1 MTDRAPRHRRKIRNF
16 LLDRKV
22 QLKITLVMVLIGAAL
37 TSALGAFWY
46 SEMRKASEV
55 IRVNAVATLDAAA
68 TSQLEA
74 QLAAQDLRRLLVLVG
89 FSVLL
94 SLLIAGYGI
103 VMTHKL
109 AGPLL
114 KITRHMNDIEGN
126 RLYDLWELRKGDQLQ
141 DFFAS
146 FKRMHGALRKQVE
159 ADMILFNKLV
169 AAIDRGGDL
178 REELPALKERLRVK
192 GDSLRS
198 ASETTQ
204 KIIRAEIGLPPGGGA

>member
-1 MTDRAPRHRRKIRNF
+1 MTDTHPRHRRKIRNF

-46 SEMRKASEV
+46 AEMRKASEV
-55 IRVNAVATLDAAA
+55 IRVNALATLDTAA
-68 TSQLEA
+68 TAQLEA
-74 QLAAQDLRRLLVLVG
+74 QLATQDLRRLLVLVG
-89 FSVLL
+89 FAMLL

-146 FKRMHGALRKQVE
+146 FKRMHGALRQQVE

-169 AAIDRGGDL
+169 AAIDRGSDL

-204 KIIRAEIGLPPGGGA
+204 KIIRAEIGLPPGGAA

>member
-1 MTDRAPRHRRKIRNF
+1 MSDKHPRHRRKLRNF

-22 QLKITLVMVLIGAAL
+22 QLKITLVMVLLGAAL

-46 SEMRKASEV
+46 TEMRKASTV
-55 IRVNAVATLDAAA
+55 IRVNALATLEPAA
-68 TSQLEA
+68 TRELEE
-74 QLAAQDLRRLLVLVG
+74 QLAKQDLRRLLVLVG

-114 KITRHMNDIEGN
+114 KMTRHMNDIEVN
-126 RLYDLWELRKGDQLQ
+126 RLYELWELRKGDQLQ
-141 DFFAS
+141 DVFAS
-146 FKRMHGALRKQVE
+146 FKRMHASLRQQVE
-159 ADMILFNKLV
+159 TDMILMNRLV

-178 REELPALKERLRVK
+178 KEELPRIKERLREK

-204 KIIRAEIGLPPGGGA
+204 KIIRSELGLPTRGGA

>member
-1 MTDRAPRHRRKIRNF
+1 MTDKHPRHRRRIKNF

-22 QLKITLVMVLIGAAL
+22 QLRITLVMVLIGAAL
-37 TSALGAFWY
+37 TSALGYVWY

-55 IRVNAVATLDAAA
+55 IRVNAIATLDPAGVK
-68 TSQLEA
+68 QLDA
-74 QLAAQDLRRLLVLVG
+74 QLASQDLQRLLILVG
-89 FSVLL
+89 FSMLL
-94 SLLIAGYGI
+94 SILIAGYGI

-126 RLYDLWELRKGDQLQ
+126 RLYELWELRKGDQLQ
-141 DFFAS
+141 DFFAA
-146 FKRMHGALRKQVE
+146 FKRMHAALRGRVE
-159 ADMILFNKLV
+159 ADMILFNKLL

-178 REELPALKERLRVK
+178 REELPGIKERLREK

-204 KIIRAEIGLPPGGGA
+204 KIIRSEIGV